1 MTEYAWSGLGMA
13 DGADFTDANSN
24 TPGNGDTVA
33 TGITKGT
40 GTTGYI
46 RYARPGSPAGPGLS
60 ISGISG
66 DTLRIDPINP
76 AAIGHSIRF
85 VYTPSDVISGVECSI
100 VTSRNNNATPSNSGY
115 IFDEIGT
122 GVGKLGF
129 RGPSGGDLYSSP
141 ALIRPNSYQI
151 DWSLLMNT
159 TTTPTVTNGR
169 QIGRV
174 RNLTNPA
181 SWNSGNEY
189 FFDTGYV
196 ANVTTDLQE
205 RWRLGKPTPTAV
217 MAQSYFSN
225 IRWRDISAL
234 TVNTSTVKANAIT
247 NFVQDAGPAIAT
259 TGTGEHYV
267 LRATS
272 TPLVGGALTYS
283 ITQLSGVAQTPVL
296 LSPGVWI
303 VDADAT
309 APLAYSVT
317 VSEAGGSSST
327 ITINVP
333 TASTA
338 VGGQFQ
344 VVQRVAGVWQ

>member
-1 MTEYAWSGLGMA
+1 MTEYAWSGLGIA

-33 TGITKGT
+33 TGITKAA
-40 GTTGYI
+40 GTTGFI

-60 ISGISG
+60 IQGISG

-76 AAIGHSIRF
+76 AAIGHAIRF

-100 VTSRNNNATPSNSGY
+100 VTSRNNNAVPSNSGY

-151 DWSLLMNT
+151 DWCLLMNT
-159 TTTPTVTNGR
+159 ATTPTVSNGR

-181 SWNSGNEY
+181 SWNGGAEY

-309 APLAYSVT
+309 APLVYSVT
-317 VSEAGGSSST
+317 VSESGGNSST
-327 ITINVP
+327 VTINVP

>member
-1 MTEYAWSGLGMA
+1 MTEYAWSGLGIA

-33 TGITKGT
+33 TGITKAA
-40 GTTGYI
+40 GTTGFI

-60 ISGISG
+60 IQGISG

-76 AAIGHSIRF
+76 AAIGHAIRF

-100 VTSRNNNATPSNSGY
+100 VTSRNNNAVPSNSGY

-151 DWSLLMNT
+151 DWCLLMNT
-159 TTTPTVTNGR
+159 ATTPTVSNGR

-181 SWNSGNEY
+181 AWNSGNEY

-309 APLAYSVT
+309 APLVYSVT
-317 VSEAGGSSST
+317 VSESGGNSST
-327 ITINVP
+327 VTINVP